1 MISCASASIAEVT
14 IWQPWINRPCHLHLC
29 LSRNHR
35 LPTGAERL
43 VIHGARARKMIEH
56 KVEKISNDRAGW
68 CELIVCLHG
77 SFFVIVFEVGDGP
90 RR

>member
-1 MISCASASIAEVT
+1 
-14 IWQPWINRPCHLHLC
+14 
-29 LSRNHR
+29 
-35 LPTGAERL
+35 
-43 VIHGARARKMIEH
+43 MIEH
-56 KVEKISNDRAGW
+56 KVEKISNDRTGW